1 VTAPRP
7 PFRPTTWAACSG
19 RPPSRGGRDHEDGRI
34 DAAALAA
41 AEDEAVREAVRLHVS
56 FTRPDL
62 RIEARVG
69 RLAPIFVDAFRF
81 LRSGTARPRGL
92 GRPLGRAPARVRSAG
107 VVRGG

>member
-1 VTAPRP
+1 MGSLLRSPALE
-7 PFRPTTWAACSG
+7 G
-19 RPPSRGGRDHEDGRI
+19 RRRDHEDGRI

-92 GRPLGRAPARVRSAG
+92 GRPLGRAPGRVRSAG
-107 VVRGG
+107 VGRGG